1 MTALVVEDGS
11 GLPNSDSYV
20 SVEDAVAYA
29 VAHGIA
35 FSDADDDAA
44 SAALRRSTAWID
56 STYRTRF
63 TGYRTFRRSQA
74 LEWPRA
80 GAYVYIPNNASDM
93 AYAGGYDPAY
103 DYLATNEIPV
113 EIINATCEAAVRE
126 LATPGALTPDLDRGG
141 AVKSLKAGSVQ
152 IEYAGTASAMTVWT
166 AIDNALSGLLRST
179 AMGIRAVRG

>member
-11 GLPNSDSYV
+11 GLANSDSYV
-20 SVEDAVAYA
+20 SVADAVAYA
-29 VAHGIA
+29 TARALA
-35 FSDADDDAA
+35 FSDTDDAAA

-63 TGYRTFRRSQA
+63 TGYRTYRRAQA
-74 LEWPRA
+74 LEWPRV

-113 EIINATCEAAVRE
+113 EIINATCLAAVRE
-126 LATPGALTPDLDRGG
+126 LANPGTLTPDLKRGG
-141 AVKSLKAGSVQ
+141 AIKSLKAGSVD
-152 IEYAGTASAMTVWT
+152 IEYAGTASPLTTWTV
-166 AIDNALSGLLRST
+166 IDNALSGLLRSVAT
-179 AMGIRAVRG
+179 GVRAVRG